1 MNPQDLF
8 NDIKAMKAQLDALSQ
23 RPAPA
28 TAKQLEQINNRPIT
42 LNPKEFAEHV
52 LPDLKK
58 GLPDTAAIEKAA
70 DEAANRITQTADKAA
85 QALEQTAQ
93 RIPRQVRVTGD
104 IYGFTTFYAALAY
117 GLVLVL
123 VVFGAWL
130 LCDHYREQA
139 QETVIYK
146 QAQEVIRERDYYYNQ
161 IQAYKRNNSKYA
173 RLFPA
178 YNDKGFWDQFNK
190 P

>member
-8 NDIKAMKAQLDALSQ
+8 NDIKAIKAQLDELGK

-28 TAKQLEQINNRPIT
+28 TAEQLKQVNDRPIT
-42 LNPKEFAEHV
+42 LDAKGFAQHV

-58 GLPDTAAIEKAA
+58 GLPDTVAIENAA
-70 DEAANRITQTADKAA
+70 DEAVNRIGQTADKAA
-85 QALEQTAQ
+85 KIIHEAAQ
-93 RIPRQVRVTGD
+93 GVPRQVRVTGD

-117 GLVLVL
+117 GLILLL
-123 VVFGAWL
+123 VVLGAWF

-146 QAQEVIRERDYYYNQ
+146 QAQEVVRERDYYYNQ
-161 IQAYKRNNSKYA
+161 IQEYKRNNAKYA

-178 YNDKGFWDQFNK
+178 YDDKGFWNQYDK

>member
-28 TAKQLEQINNRPIT
+28 TAKELEQLNNRPIT
-42 LNPKEFAEHV
+42 LNPKEFAQYV
-52 LPDLKK
+52 LSDLKK
-58 GLPDTAAIEKAA
+58 GLPDTVAIEKAA

-85 QALEQTAQ
+85 KTINQAAQ
-93 RIPRQVRVTGD
+93 GVPRQVRVTGD

-117 GLVLVL
+117 GLVLLSVF
-123 VVFGAWL
+123 FGAWL

-139 QETVIYK
+139 QETVIYQ

-161 IQAYKRNNSKYA
+161 IQVYKRNNPTYT
-173 RLFPA
+173 RLFPV
-178 YNDKGFWDQFNK
+178 YDDKGFWNQFNK

>member
-8 NDIKAMKAQLDALSQ
+8 NDIKAIKAQLDELGK
-23 RPAPA
+23 RPAPV
-28 TAKQLEQINNRPIT
+28 TAEQLKQVNNRSIT
-42 LNPKEFAEHV
+42 LDAKEFAQHV

-58 GLPDTAAIEKAA
+58 GLPNTVAIEKAA
-70 DEAANRITQTADKAA
+70 DEAADRIKQTADKAA
-85 QALEQTAQ
+85 KAINQAAQ
-93 RIPRQVRVTGD
+93 GVPRQVRVTGD

-117 GLVLVL
+117 GLVLL
-123 VVFGAWL
+123 MVVFGAWL

-161 IQAYKRNNSKYA
+161 IQAYKRNNARYA
-173 RLFPA
+173 RLFPT
-178 YNDKGFWDQFNK
+178 YDDKGF
-190 P
+190 

>member
-8 NDIKAMKAQLDALSQ
+8 NDIKAIKAQLDELNK

-28 TAKQLEQINNRPIT
+28 TAEQLKQINDRAIT
-42 LNPKEFAEHV
+42 LDAKGFAQHV
-52 LPDLKK
+52 LADLKE
-58 GLPDTAAIEKAA
+58 GLPDTVAIEKAA
-70 DEAANRITQTADKAA
+70 DEAANRITQTADQAAKVIHQAA
-85 QALEQTAQ
+85 QGV
-93 RIPRQVRVTGD
+93 PRQVRVTGD

-117 GLVLVL
+117 GLVLVS

-130 LCDHYREQA
+130 LCDYYRKQA

-146 QAQEVIRERDYYYNQ
+146 QAQEVIQERDYYYDQ
-161 IQAYKRNNSKYA
+161 IQGYKRNNPKYE

-178 YNDKGFWDQFNK
+178 YENKGF
-190 P
+190 

>member
-8 NDIKAMKAQLDALSQ
+8 NDIKAIKAQLDELSK

-28 TAKQLEQINNRPIT
+28 TAEQLKQINNLAIT
-42 LNPKEFAEHV
+42 LDAKGFAEHV
-52 LPDLKK
+52 LPDLKD
-58 GLPDTAAIEKAA
+58 GLPNTTAIEKAA

-85 QALEQTAQ
+85 KTINQAAQ
-93 RIPRQVRVTGD
+93 GVPRQVRVTGD
-104 IYGFTTFYAALAY
+104 VYGFTNFYAALAY
-117 GLVLVL
+117 GLVLLL

-130 LCDHYREQA
+130 ICDHYREQA

-161 IQAYKRNNSKYA
+161 IQEYKRNNSTYA

-178 YNDKGFWDQFNK
+178 YDGKGSWDQFNK

>member
-8 NDIKAMKAQLDALSQ
+8 NDIKAIKIQLDELSK

-28 TAKQLEQINNRPIT
+28 TAEQLKQINNRAIT
-42 LNPKEFAEHV
+42 LDAKGFAEHV
-52 LPDLKK
+52 LPDLKE
-58 GLPDTAAIEKAA
+58 GLPDTVAIEKAA

-85 QALEQTAQ
+85 KTINQAAQ
-93 RIPRQVRVTGD
+93 SVPRQVRVTGD

-117 GLVLVL
+117 GVVLL
-123 VVFGAWL
+123 LLFFGAWL

-146 QAQEVIRERDYYYNQ
+146 QAQEIIRERDHYYNQ
-161 IQAYKRNNSKYA
+161 IQKYKSDNPRYA
-173 RLFPA
+173 RLFPN
-178 YNDKGFWDQFNK
+178 YNNNNH
-190 P
+190 

>member
-8 NDIKAMKAQLDALSQ
+8 NDIKAIKAQLDELSK

-28 TAKQLEQINNRPIT
+28 TAEQLKQINNRAIT
-42 LNPKEFAEHV
+42 LDTKGFAEHV
-52 LPDLKK
+52 LSDLKE
-58 GLPDTAAIEKAA
+58 GLPNIVAIEKAA

-85 QALEQTAQ
+85 KTINQAAQ
-93 RIPRQVRVTGD
+93 GVPRQVRVTGD

-117 GLVLVL
+117 GLILLL

-130 LCDHYREQA
+130 LCNHYREQA

-146 QAQEVIRERDYYYNQ
+146 QAQEIIRERDYYYNQ
-161 IQAYKRNNSKYA
+161 IQDYKRNNSKYA
-173 RLFPA
+173 RLFPTC
-178 YNDKGFWDQFNK
+178 NDKGFWDQFDK

>member
-8 NDIKAMKAQLDALSQ
+8 NDIKAMKAQLDELSK

-28 TAKQLEQINNRPIT
+28 TAKQLEQVNNRPIT
-42 LNPKEFAEHV
+42 LDAKVFAEHI

-58 GLPDTAAIEKAA
+58 GLPNTVAIEKAA

-85 QALEQTAQ
+85 KTIHQAVQDV
-93 RIPRQVRVTGD
+93 PRQVRVTGD

-117 GLVLVL
+117 GLVLLL
-123 VVFGAWL
+123 VVSGAWL
-130 LCDHYREQA
+130 LCDYYREQA

-161 IQAYKRNNSKYA
+161 IQDYKRNNSTYA
-173 RLFPA
+173 KLFPA
-178 YNDKGFWDQFNK
+178 YEDKGFWEQFNK

>member
-8 NDIKAMKAQLDALSQ
+8 NDIKAIKAQLDQLSN

-28 TAKQLEQINNRPIT
+28 TAKQLEQVNNRPIT
-42 LNPKEFAEHV
+42 LDAKGFAQYV

-85 QALEQTAQ
+85 KTIHQAAQ
-93 RIPRQVRVTGD
+93 GLPRQVRVTGD

-117 GLVLVL
+117 GLVLLL
-123 VVFGAWL
+123 VIFGAWL

-146 QAQEVIRERDYYYNQ
+146 QAQEVVRERDYYYNQ
-161 IQAYKRNNSKYA
+161 IQNYKRDNSKYA

-178 YNDKGFWDQFNK
+178 YDDKGFWSQYNK

>member
-8 NDIKAMKAQLDALSQ
+8 NDIKAIRAQLDELSK
-23 RPAPA
+23 RPSPA
-28 TAKQLEQINNRPIT
+28 TAEQLAQVTDRPIT
-42 LNPKEFAEHV
+42 LDAKSFAQHV

-58 GLPDTAAIEKAA
+58 GLPDTAAIEQA
-70 DEAANRITQTADKAA
+70 ADKAA
-85 QALEQTAQ
+85 SRIAQTADLAVQNLEKTAQ
-93 RIPRQVRVTGD
+93 RIPRHVRVTGD
-104 IYGFTTFYAALAY
+104 IYGFTSWNAALIY
-117 GLVLVL
+117 GLVLIL
-123 VVFGAWL
+123 LVFGAWL
-130 LCDHYREQA
+130 LCDYYRKQA

-161 IQAYKRNNSKYA
+161 IQDYKRNNSKYA

-178 YNDKGFWDQFNK
+178 YDDKGFWDQFNK

>member
-8 NDIKAMKAQLDALSQ
+8 NDIKAIKAQLDELNK

-28 TAKQLEQINNRPIT
+28 TAEQLAQVTDRPIT
-42 LNPKEFAEHV
+42 LDAKSFAQHV

-58 GLPDTAAIEKAA
+58 GLPDTAAIEQA
-70 DEAANRITQTADKAA
+70 ADKAA
-85 QALEQTAQ
+85 VRIAQTVDQAVQNFEKTAQ
-93 RIPRQVRVTGD
+93 RIPRHIRVTGD
-104 IYGFTTFYAALAY
+104 IYGFTTFYAALTY
-117 GLVLVL
+117 GIVLML
-123 VVFGAWL
+123 VVFSAWL
-130 LCDHYREQA
+130 ICDYYREQA

-146 QAQEVIRERDYYYNQ
+146 QAQEVIRERDYYYSQ
-161 IQAYKRNNSKYA
+161 IQDYKRNNPKYT

-178 YNDKGFWDQFNK
+178 YDDNGFWEQFNK

>member
-8 NDIKAMKAQLDALSQ
+8 NDIKAMKAQLDELSK

-28 TAKQLEQINNRPIT
+28 TAEQLVQVTDRPIT
-42 LNPKEFAEHV
+42 LDAKSFAQHV

-58 GLPDTAAIEKAA
+58 GLPDTAAIEQA
-70 DEAANRITQTADKAA
+70 ADKAA
-85 QALEQTAQ
+85 SRIAQTADQAVQNLEKTAQ
-93 RIPRQVRVTGD
+93 RIPRHVRVTGD
-104 IYGFTTFYAALAY
+104 IYGFTTWNAALIY
-117 GLVLVL
+117 GLVLLL

-130 LCDHYREQA
+130 LCDYYREQA

-161 IQAYKRNNSKYA
+161 IQDYKRNNSKYA

-178 YNDKGFWDQFNK
+178 YDDKGFWDQYNK

>member
-8 NDIKAMKAQLDALSQ
+8 NDIKAIKAQLDELSK

-28 TAKQLEQINNRPIT
+28 TAEQLKQVNNRPIT
-42 LNPKEFAEHV
+42 LDAKDFAQYV

-58 GLPDTAAIEKAA
+58 GLPDTSAIEKAA
-70 DEAANRITQTADKAA
+70 TGAANEIRQTAGQAA
-85 QALEQTAQ
+85 QTINQAAQ
-93 RIPRQVRVTGD
+93 GVPRQVRVTGD
-104 IYGFTTFYAALAY
+104 VYGFTTFYAALAY
-117 GLVLVL
+117 GLILIL

-161 IQAYKRNNSKYA
+161 IQDYKRNNSKYA

-178 YNDKGFWDQFNK
+178 YDDKGFWDQFNK

>member
-8 NDIKAMKAQLDALSQ
+8 NDIKAIKAQLDELSK

-28 TAKQLEQINNRPIT
+28 TAEQLKQVNNRAIT
-42 LNPKEFAEHV
+42 LDAKDFAQRV
-52 LPDLKK
+52 LPDLKE
-58 GLPDTAAIEKAA
+58 GLPDTDAIEKAA
-70 DEAANRITQTADKAA
+70 DEAAKRITQTADKAA
-85 QALEQTAQ
+85 KAINQAAQ
-93 RIPRQVRVTGD
+93 GIPRQVRVTGD

-123 VVFGAWL
+123 VVLGAWL

-161 IQAYKRNNSKYA
+161 IQDYKRNNSTYA

-178 YNDKGFWDQFNK
+178 YDDKGFWEQFDK